1 MAKVADF
8 LDYVS
13 LHAADADEDILRFYI
28 QEAVTDFL
36 IDTKLAVDYHRFSM
50 IDKVHDYVLD
60 PPECHTIISIK
71 SVRVGQRCEEVV
83 DWRDLKETARREHWG
98 YYTDIDNEGEPSIWI
113 GEPCELSDIE
123 VEYVYTLGRG
133 ACEIPNF
140 VYTKYARA
148 VQYYALSKIY
158 AVPGQEWSNL
168 QVAMNYL
175 KLYEMEV
182 AKIKRATRKVKGGKL
197 TSKAFIGGGKCFGC
211 GGFFR

>member
-98 YYTDIDNEGEPSIWI
+98 YTQTLIMRESH
-113 GEPCELSDIE
+113 LSGL
-123 VEYVYTLGRG
+123 VSLVSY
-133 ACEIPNF
+133 
-140 VYTKYARA
+140 
-148 VQYYALSKIY
+148 Q
-158 AVPGQEWSNL
+158 
-168 QVAMNYL
+168 ML
-175 KLYEMEV
+175 KWNTF
-182 AKIKRATRKVKGGKL
+182 TR
-197 TSKAFIGGGKCFGC
+197 
-211 GGFFR
+211 